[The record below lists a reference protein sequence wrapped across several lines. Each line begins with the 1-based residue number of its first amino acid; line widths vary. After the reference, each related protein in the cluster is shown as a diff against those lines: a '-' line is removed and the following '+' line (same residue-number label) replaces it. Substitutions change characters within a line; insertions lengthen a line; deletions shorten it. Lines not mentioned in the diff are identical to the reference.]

1 MELRYLVGRGDAL
14 LYGGERFLDAELLHP
29 GSERV
34 GMETK
39 SSRGA
44 LLPFDDPVCIL
55 KDAENVDSFDLFQR
69 IGDRQRRGGVPLKHH
84 IVNLK

>member
-1 MELRYLVGRGDAL
+1 MSWGGTVCSL
-14 LYGGERFLDAELLHP
+14 LCGGARFLDAELLHP
-29 GSERV
+29 GAKRV
-34 GMETK
+34 GVEAQ

-44 LLPFDDPVCIL
+44 LFPFNGPVCML
-55 KDAENVDSFDLFQR
+55 KDAEDMASFNLFQR